1 MIFPPLFREPPLPAG
16 TIHFISLGCPK
27 NLVDSEVLLGRLVL
41 EDFAVCEKAEDADII
56 VVNTCGFLEAS
67 RQESI
72 AVIREACE
80 HKRKGEASGVVV
92 AGCLA
97 QRDKESLIQLLPEV
111 DGFLGIMGEEKIAA
125 LCADLTAKVKSKRR
139 KSPSKY
145 QVERNDRKCQADV
158 GRLRLTPRHTAYVK
172 ISEGCDNVCTFCII
186 PKIRGRHRSKPVE
199 MVVQEVREL
208 ATDGAKE
215 INLIAQDTTSYGKDL
230 YESFE
235 LPRLLREV
243 AAVPGVRWVR
253 LMYAYPSFFTDEMID
268 ALAATPNVLRYV
280 DMPLQHIS
288 DPMLKAMKRNIT
300 KAETLDLLRRL
311 RERVPGL
318 VLRTTFIVGFPGE
331 TEEDFEEML
340 AFVKEAK
347 FDRAGAF
354 KYSPERGTPAGRFEG
369 QLSDAVKEDRYDR
382 LMRAQQAVAFE
393 HQKKWLGKEIEVLVE
408 SHQGRRTVGRTAG
421 DAPDI
426 DGVIYLTG
434 KDIPIGEIVT
444 VRVTRAE
451 GYDLHGRVIGAA
463 VEA

>member
-1 MIFPPLFREPPLPAG
+1 MPTG
-16 TIHFISLGCPK
+16 NVHFISLGCPK

-41 EDFAVCEKAEDADII
+41 DDFAVCEKAEDADII

-80 HKRKGEASGVVV
+80 HKRSGGASGVVV

-97 QRDKESLIQLLPEV
+97 QRDKDKLVEMLPDV
-111 DGFLGIMGEEKIAA
+111 DAFLGIMGEELIAK
-125 LCADLTAKVKSKRR
+125 LCEDLTQRVKSK
-139 KSPSKY
+139 KKKAPEKY
-145 QVERNDRKCQADV
+145 QVERNDRECQADV

-186 PKIRGRHRSKPVE
+186 PKIRGKHRSKPVE
-199 MVVQEVREL
+199 MVVKEVREL
-208 ATDGAKE
+208 ASDGAKE

-230 YESFE
+230 YDAFE

-253 LMYAYPSFFTDEMID
+253 LMYAYPSYFTDDMID
-268 ALAATPNVLRYV
+268 ALASTPNVLPYV

-300 KAETLDLLRRL
+300 KAETLDLIRRL

-331 TEEDFEEML
+331 TDEDFEELL
-340 AFVKEAK
+340 AFVKAAK

-354 KYSPERGTPAGRFEG
+354 KYSPEKGTPAGRYEN
-369 QLSDAVKEDRYDR
+369 QVAEDVKEKRFDRI
-382 LMRAQQAVAFE
+382 MRAQQSVAFE
-393 HQKKWLGKEIEVLVE
+393 RQRKWLGKEIEVLVE
-408 SHQGRRTVGRTAG
+408 SKQGRRTVGRTAG

-434 KDIPIGEIVT
+434 KDLPVGEIIT
-444 VRVTRAE
+444 VKVTRAE
-451 GYDLHGRVIGAA
+451 GYDLHGTACVPAA
-463 VEA
+463 STR

>member
-1 MIFPPLFREPPLPAG
+1 MPAG
-16 TIHFISLGCPK
+16 TVHFVSLGCPK

-41 EDFAVCEKAEDADII
+41 DDFAVCERAEDADII

-67 RQESI
+67 RQESL
-72 AVIREACE
+72 AVIREACGW
-80 HKRKGEASGVVV
+80 KKKGRASGVVV

-97 QRDKESLIQLLPEV
+97 QRDRDALVAMLPDV
-111 DGFLGIMGEEKIAA
+111 DAFLGIMGEDRIAA
-125 LCADLTAKVKSKRR
+125 LCEDLARRVRARRAKAPARN
-139 KSPSKY
+139 
-145 QVERNDRKCQADV
+145 QIERNDRKCSADV

-199 MVVQEVREL
+199 MVVEEVSEL
-208 ATDGAKE
+208 AADGAKE

-230 YESFE
+230 YGAFE

-253 LMYAYPSFFTDEMID
+253 LMYAYPTFFDDAMID
-268 ALAATPNVLRYV
+268 ALAGTPGVLPYV

-288 DPMLKAMKRNIT
+288 DRMLAAMKRNIT
-300 KAETLDLLRRL
+300 KAETLDLVRRL

-331 TEEDFEEML
+331 TEEDFEELL
-340 AFVKEAK
+340 AFVREAK

-354 KYSPERGTPAGRFEG
+354 RFSPERGTPAARYEG
-369 QLSDAVKEDRYDR
+369 QVPDPVKEERYDR
-382 LMRAQQAVAFE
+382 LMREQQRVAFE
-393 HQKKWLGKEIEVLVE
+393 AQKKWLGREVEVLVDGKK
-408 SHQGRRTVGRTAG
+408 GRRTVGRTYG

-426 DGVIYLTG
+426 DGAIYLSG
-434 KDIPIGEIVT
+434 KGLSAGDLV
-444 VRVTRAE
+444 VARVTRAE
-451 GYDLHGRVIGAA
+451 GYDLHGRVARPVAGVAA
-463 VEA
+463 AAGPSRI